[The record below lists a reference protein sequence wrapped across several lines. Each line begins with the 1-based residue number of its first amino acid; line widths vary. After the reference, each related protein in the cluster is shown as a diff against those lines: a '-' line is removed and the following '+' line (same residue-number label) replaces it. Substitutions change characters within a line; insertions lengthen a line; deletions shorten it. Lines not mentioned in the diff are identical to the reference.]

1 VSFPTGTVT
10 LLFTDIEGSTRLVQE
25 RGAAWPALLA
35 EHHRALREAIGAH
48 GGVVVDVQGDGFFVA
63 FAEAPEAVAAA
74 IDAQHALARL
84 EGVRVRMGLHT
95 GRPRLVEEL
104 GYVGEDVYRAARVA
118 NAGHGGQVLLSE
130 ATREL
135 VPRVEA
141 RDLGEHRLRDLTQ
154 PQRLFQLEL
163 PDLPDSF
170 PPLRTLENR
179 PTNLPVQSTALIGRE
194 RELSAVVG
202 LIRRPEVRLVTLH
215 GPGGC
220 GKTRLAIQAAA
231 ELVDD
236 FADGVYLVALESVE
250 DPALVVPTIAQT
262 LGVNETGSQGLD
274 DALFQALTERA
285 VLLVLDNFEHLLPAA
300 PRLSDLLATT
310 DVHLVVTSRAAL
322 RLSGEYEWPVPPLA
336 LPPPSVRGA
345 EALAQYDAV
354 ALFVD
359 RARAVD
365 GDFALTDENAGAVA
379 EICVRLDGLPL
390 AIELAAARIRLLPP
404 DAILDRLQERFSL
417 LTSGP
422 RDLPSRQQ
430 TLSGAIDW
438 SYDLLAPSEQQ
449 LFARL
454 SVFAGG
460 CLLEAA
466 EEVCEAGL
474 DDLEALLQNNLLRQ
488 EDRPTGDRRFRMLE
502 TIREYAGAHLD
513 ELGEREE
520 LRRRLAEWVLQ
531 TAEERRIARR
541 EATLVGGW
549 EREGDEYEN
558 IRAALAWARDA
569 GETELELRL
578 CTAVAAYWGISGY
591 LSEGRTWLEDALA
604 RGEDAPPLV
613 RARALLACSGL
624 PWRQADPAT
633 SDRYATAAYEV
644 FTAQG
649 EHRGAAEALM
659 ARAIAAE
666 QAGDVEAESRLHDEA
681 EAIFRGMGLERPLA
695 SILNN
700 RAYAAIV
707 QRQWDR
713 ARELLIEALDIFTR
727 LGGPWWLPLLNLGL
741 LDCLVGDVDD
751 AERQFRDALR
761 AGTQSSERE
770 TVYYALEGLGC
781 VHAMRRDDLEAARL
795 WGASDALRE
804 SAGAKLQAAER
815 DLHTRLAAEAR
826 ERAGDEF
833 ERAWA
838 EGRSLS
844 YESAVALALE

>member
-1 VSFPTGTVT
+1 MPYPTGTVT
-10 LLFTDIEGSTRLVQE
+10 LLFTDIEGSTRLVRE
-25 RGAAWPALLA
+25 RGRAWPALLA
-35 EHHRALREAIGAH
+35 EHHRLVREAVDAH
-48 GGVVVDVQGDGFFVA
+48 GGVVVDIQGDGFFVA

-74 IDAQHALARL
+74 VDAQRALTTL
-84 EGVRVRMGLHT
+84 EGVHVRMGLHT
-95 GRPRLVEEL
+95 GRPQLVPEV
-104 GYVGEDVYRAARVA
+104 GYVGEDVHRAQRVA
-118 NAGHGGQVLLSE
+118 DAGHGGQVLLSE

-135 VPRVEA
+135 VPRLEA

-154 PQRLFQLEL
+154 PQRLFQLDL

-194 RELSAVVG
+194 RELNAVVG

-236 FADGVYLVALESVE
+236 FADGVYLVALEAVE

-262 LGVNETGSQGLD
+262 LGVNETGAQSLD
-274 DALFQALTERA
+274 DALFQSLTERA

-336 LPPPSVRGA
+336 LPPRSVRDA
-345 EALAQYDAV
+345 EVLSQYDAV

-365 GDFALTDENAGAVA
+365 GDFALRNENAPAVA

-404 DAILDRLQERFSL
+404 EAILDRLEQRFSL

-430 TLSGAIDW
+430 TLRGAMDW
-438 SYDLLAPSEQQ
+438 SYDLLAPSEQR

-454 SVFAGG
+454 AVFAGG

-466 EEVCEAGL
+466 EEVCDAGL

-502 TIREYAGAHLD
+502 TIREYAADRLD
-513 ELGEREE
+513 ELGERDT
-520 LRRRLAEWVLQ
+520 LRMRLAEWVLAS
-531 TAEERRIARR
+531 AEERRIARR
-541 EATLVGGW
+541 EARLVGEW

-569 GETELELRL
+569 GEVELELRL

-591 LSEGRTWLEDALA
+591 LSEGRAWLEDALA
-604 RGEDAPPLV
+604 RGDSAPALV

-624 PWRQADPAT
+624 PWRQDDAVA
-633 SDRYATAAYEV
+633 SDRYATAAYEIFV
-644 FTAQG
+644 AEG

-666 QAGDVEAESRLHDEA
+666 QAGDVETESRLHDEA
-681 EAIFRGMGLERPLA
+681 EEIFRNMGLERPLA

-700 RAYAAIV
+700 RAYAALV

-713 ARELLIEALDIFTR
+713 AQQLLDESADIFRR

-741 LDCLVGDVDD
+741 LALLTDRIDD
-751 AERQFRDALR
+751 AEREFRNAAR
-761 AGTQSSERE
+761 AGVESSERE
-770 TVYYALEGLGC
+770 TIYYALEGLAC
-781 VHAMRRDDLEAARL
+781 VRAMRGEDVEAARF
-795 WGASDALRE
+795 WGASEALRE
-804 SAGAKLQAAER
+804 AAGAKLQTVER
-815 DLHTRLAAEAR
+815 ELHERLAAEAR
-826 ERAGDEF
+826 DRAGNTF
-833 ERAWA
+833 ERWWA

-844 YESAVALALE
+844 VERAIALAVG

>member
-10 LLFTDIEGSTRLVQE
+10 LLFTDIEGSTRLVRE
-25 RGAAWPALLA
+25 HGRAWPALLA
-35 EHHRALREAIGAH
+35 EHHRVLREAVGAH
-48 GGVVVDVQGDGFFVA
+48 GGVVVDVEGDGFFVA

-74 IDAQHALARL
+74 ADAQRALTVL

-95 GRPRLVEEL
+95 GRPRLVPEL
-104 GYVGEDVYRAARVA
+104 GYIGEDVHRAQRVA
-118 NAGHGGQVLLSE
+118 DAGHGGQVLLSE

-135 VPRVEA
+135 VPRAEA

-154 PQRLFQLEL
+154 PQRLFQLEVAGL
-163 PDLPDSF
+163 GDSF

-194 RELSAVVG
+194 RELGAVVA

-231 ELVDD
+231 ELVDE
-236 FADGVYLVALESVE
+236 FPDGVYLVGLESVE

-262 LGVNETGSQGLD
+262 LGVNETGSQNLD
-274 DALFQALTERA
+274 DALFQSLTERA

-300 PRLSDLLATT
+300 PRLSDLIATT

-322 RLSGEYEWPVPPLA
+322 RLSGEYAWPVPPLA
-336 LPPPSVRGA
+336 LPPASVRNA
-345 EALAQYDAV
+345 EALAQFDAV

-365 GDFALTDENAGAVA
+365 GDFALTNENAPAVA

-404 DAILDRLQERFSL
+404 EAILDRLQERFSL

-422 RDLPSRQQ
+422 RDLPGRQQ
-430 TLSGAIDW
+430 TLRGAIDW

-454 SVFAGG
+454 AVFAGG

-466 EEVCEAGL
+466 EDVCSAGL

-488 EDRPTGDRRFRMLE
+488 DDRPTGDRRFRMLE
-502 TIREYAGAHLD
+502 TIREYAGGRLD

-520 LRRRLAEWVLQ
+520 LRRRLAEWVLAA
-531 TAEERRIARR
+531 AEERRLARR

-549 EREGDEYEN
+549 GREGDEYEN

-569 GETELELRL
+569 GEIELELRL
-578 CTAVAAYWGISGY
+578 CTAVAAYWGVSGY
-591 LSEGRTWLEDALA
+591 LSEGRAWLEDALA
-604 RGEDAPPLV
+604 RAGSAPALL
-613 RARALLACSGL
+613 RARALLSCAGL
-624 PWRQADPAT
+624 PWRQADPET
-633 SDRYATAAYEV
+633 SDRYATAAYEIFV
-644 FTAQG
+644 AEG
-649 EHRGAAEALM
+649 EQRGAAEALM

-713 ARELLIEALDIFTR
+713 ARELLIESLDIFTR

-741 LDCLVGDVDD
+741 LDCLLGDVDD
-751 AERQFRDALR
+751 AERQFRDAAR
-761 AGTQSSERE
+761 AGAQSSERE
-770 TVYYALEGLGC
+770 TVYYAVEGLGC
-781 VHAMRRDDLEAARL
+781 VRAMRGDDLEAARL
-795 WGASDALRE
+795 WGASEALRDA
-804 SAGAKLQAAER
+804 AGAKLQAAELE
-815 DLHTRLAAEAR
+815 LHTRLSGEAR

-844 YESAVALALE
+844 YESAVALALA